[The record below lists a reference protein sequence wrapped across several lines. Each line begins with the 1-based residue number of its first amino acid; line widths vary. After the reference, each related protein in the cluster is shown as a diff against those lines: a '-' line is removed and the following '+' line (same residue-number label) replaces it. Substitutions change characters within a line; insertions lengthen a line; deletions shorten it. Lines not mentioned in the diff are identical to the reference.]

1 MSTRSRIGMINPY
14 GSVSSIYCHFDGYP
28 EGVGKTL
35 HDNWNDIDDIIE
47 LIANGDISP
56 TEEDYYNLDPI
67 MIEYHYLYKNGEWIC
82 KEVNLKEYFNESS
95 S

>member
-35 HDNWNDIDDIIE
+35 HDN
-47 LIANGDISP
+47 
-56 TEEDYYNLDPI
+56 
-67 MIEYHYLYKNGEWIC
+67 
-82 KEVNLKEYFNESS
+82 
-95 S
+95 